1 MPWPYPILFGSVAN
15 AKAMYGQVHDASAMP
30 GKRLNPAAPGAAGDG
45 QPKAALAR
53 ILL

>member
-1 MPWPYPILFGSVAN
+1 
-15 AKAMYGQVHDASAMP
+15 MYGQVHDASAMP

>member
-30 GKRLNPAAPGAAGDG
+30 GKRLNPAAPGAG